1 MGVWM
6 NFCAIEISGAI
17 LKTKVTRHLKQEPP
31 SPTAQL
37 KMFVVAR
44 PKQSLCTIFKRKYN
58 LLDLFKCIK
67 IFWAFIFDVMWQ

>member
-1 MGVWM
+1 MDEFLCHRDLWGY
-6 NFCAIEISGAI
+6 FE
-17 LKTKVTRHLKQEPP
+17 KKVTRHFKQEPP

-37 KMFVVAR
+37 KMFAVAR

>member
-1 MGVWM
+1 MDEFLCHRDLWGY
-6 NFCAIEISGAI
+6 FE
-17 LKTKVTRHLKQEPP
+17 KKKVTRHLKQEPP

-37 KMFVVAR
+37 KMFAVAR